1 MKSEIRY
8 ADAGSMRVFILSDQD
23 WLYWAAH
30 EVDLVPVNVL
40 TGQLL
45 SGTPTSPAAN

>member
-1 MKSEIRY
+1 M
-8 ADAGSMRVFILSDQD
+8 GSIRVFILSDQV

-30 EVDLVPVNVL
+30 EGGPVPVNVL
-40 TGQLL
+40 TRQLL